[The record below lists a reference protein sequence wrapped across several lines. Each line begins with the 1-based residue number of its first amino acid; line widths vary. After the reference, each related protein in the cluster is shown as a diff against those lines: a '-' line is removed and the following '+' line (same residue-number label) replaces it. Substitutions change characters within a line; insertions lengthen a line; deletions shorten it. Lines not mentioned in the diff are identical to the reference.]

1 MAIKKRESSDVNASS
16 HAPVKLQVGREV
28 EDVGLVHGSPNE
40 TQQQDFHPAT
50 FEQPHTVVEVQL
62 AVTRDRLRPADDVMQ
77 FQLTQT
83 EDGRRDARFR
93 IRL

>member
-1 MAIKKRESSDVNASS
+1 MHR
-16 HAPVKLQVGREV
+16 
-28 EDVGLVHGSPNE
+28 SPNE

-50 FEQPHTVVEVQL
+50 LEQSNTVVEVQL
-62 AVTRDRLRPADDVMQ
+62 AVTRDRLCPADDVMQ
-77 FQLTQT
+77 LQLAQT